1 MAKNRA
7 VSALGSSSN
16 PKGIEPM
23 KHILE
28 ILEDQAL
35 VAVVLL
41 ASACVIIASTL
52 NIVRC
57 LAP

>member
-1 MAKNRA
+1 MNR
-7 VSALGSSSN
+7 
-16 PKGIEPM
+16 
-23 KHILE
+23 E
-28 ILEDQAL
+28 IFEDRAL